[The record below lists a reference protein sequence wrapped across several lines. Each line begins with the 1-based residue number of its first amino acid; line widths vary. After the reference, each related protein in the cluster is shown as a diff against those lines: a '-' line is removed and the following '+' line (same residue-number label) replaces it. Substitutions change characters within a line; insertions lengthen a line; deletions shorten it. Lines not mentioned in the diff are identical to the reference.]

1 MVFLIGMRIN
11 RWRKVRTWWP
21 VFVGMPKMLREL
33 AGRPEVGL
41 LGREQL
47 LGRPRTSS
55 PCSTGAAPSTSG
67 RFARDPE
74 MQHQPA
80 WAAFNRAGAATGDVG
95 IWHETYLVPAANI
108 ESLYGNMPEHG
119 LGAALGSEPRG
130 QHGRTSAQDE
140 MGQRTRSTSRPD
152 ARARQPRFRDA
163 RRLGAWISSSSSWCI
178 AAIVGAIVVAK
189 KRSELARWRRRRPSW
204 SR

>member
-1 MVFLIGMRIN
+1 
-11 RWRKVRTWWP
+11 
-21 VFVGMPKMLREL
+21 MLREL

-41 LGREQL
+41 LGASSYWA
-47 LGRPRTSS
+47 GRNLITVQYWRS
-55 PCSTGAAPSTSG
+55 AEHLG

-74 MQHQPA
+74 MLHQPA

-140 MGQRTRSTSRPD
+140 MGQRDPEY
-152 ARARQPRFRDA
+152 
-163 RRLGAWISSSSSWCI
+163 
-178 AAIVGAIVVAK
+178 VA
-189 KRSELARWRRRRPSW
+189 P
-204 SR
+204 